1 MPDPP
6 SHSTSERPRP
16 LAGRVALVTGG
27 GSGIGLGIARALADA
42 GCAVAL
48 AGRTPG
54 PLEQAARDLA
64 ARGVPATAVPGD
76 VTDPADAHSMVER
89 TVAELGDL
97 HVLVNN
103 AGVARL
109 GPFGDI
115 SDDDVHALVDVDL
128 KGPIFVTRAA
138 LPELRRHGD
147 SGGAAVLNVSSS
159 VTLMAVKSYAVYS
172 AAKAGVDML
181 TRCLALELAEER
193 IRVNAVL
200 PGVVETGIFER
211 FLGAERAQQHL
222 EAMPGFV
229 PLGRIGQPAD
239 VGRAAVFLCD
249 PANDWITGAI
259 LPVDGGLSLGPG

>member
-1 MPDPP
+1 MNGPRDHEGELP
-6 SHSTSERPRP
+6 RRP
-16 LAGRVALVTGG
+16 LAGRVALITGG

-48 AGRTPG
+48 AGRTAE
-54 PLEQAARDLA
+54 PLERAARELSA
-64 ARGVPATAVPGD
+64 QGTPATAVAGD
-76 VTDPADAHSMVER
+76 VTDPDDARALVER

-109 GPFGDI
+109 GPFGEI
-115 SDDDVHALVDVDL
+115 TDDDVHALVDVDL

-138 LPELRRHGD
+138 LPFLRRHRE
-147 SGGAAVLNVSSS
+147 SGGSAVLNVSSS
-159 VTLMAVKSYAVYS
+159 VTLMALKRYAVYS
-172 AAKAGVDML
+172 AAKAGLDML
-181 TRCLALELAEER
+181 TRCLALELAADR
-193 IRVNAVL
+193 VRVNAVL
-200 PGVVETGIFER
+200 PGVVETGIFEK
-211 FLGAERAQQHL
+211 FLGAEGARQHL
-222 EAMPGFV
+222 AAMPGFV
-229 PLGRIGQPAD
+229 PLGRLGQPAD